1 MLPDPP
7 FKGSLMRSVL
17 PLPISLA
24 LAAVVGL
31 AATNAHAATLCTL
44 VADAESGRVLVQE
57 GQCEER
63 VTPAS
68 TFKIPLAVMGYDA
81 GFLKDAMHPVL
92 PFQKGYPDWGGAAW
106 KQPVD
111 PTSWLKNSVVWYSQ
125 QITKTIGAAKLTAYA
140 RSFGYG
146 NADFSG
152 DAGKNNGL
160 ERAWIASSL
169 KISPVEQVAFLRK
182 LLDGSLPVD
191 REATARTLAIVEET
205 DGADGWT
212 IHGKTGMAYPRK
224 ADYSLDE
231 QRPWGWFVGWADKDG
246 KRMVFARLEQDER
259 KMADSPSQ
267 RAKAAMIATLPRLG
281 AQR

>member
-1 MLPDPP
+1 
-7 FKGSLMRSVL
+7 MRSIL
-17 PLPISLA
+17 PLVL
-24 LAAVVGL
+24 LGGL
-31 AATNAHAATLCTL
+31 AAPGAHAAALCTL

-68 TFKIPLAVMGYDA
+68 TFKIALAVMGYDA
-81 GFLKDAMHPVL
+81 GFLKDATHPVL
-92 PFQKGYPDWGGAAW
+92 PFKKGYPDWGGAAW
-106 KQPVD
+106 KKSVD

-125 QITKTIGAAKLTAYA
+125 QITKTIGAPKLTGYA

-152 DAGKNNGL
+152 DRGKNNGL

-182 LLDGSLPVD
+182 LVNG
-191 REATARTLAIVEET
+191 TLSADPKAVQAAMAIVEKTTAE
-205 DGADGWT
+205 DGWT

-224 ADYSLDE
+224 ADYSFDE
-231 QRPWGWFVGWADKDG
+231 EHPWGWFVGWGEKDG
-246 KRMVFARLEQDER
+246 RRVVFARLEQDER
-259 KMADSPSQ
+259 KMSDSPSQ
-267 RAKAAMIATLPRLG
+267 RAKATMIAELPRLP
-281 AQR
+281 AQP